1 MDSSSSKSR
10 RAHDLLPSIRPYFL
24 SVMLLFTCGCLAL
37 WVKNETTN
45 ERLIVLENRFRMF
58 PLEVIVKTD
67 GSPEKH
73 KITTLKPKEES
84 ARHSLN
90 KLQTTTVD
98 HESKFARS

>member
-1 MDSSSSKSR
+1 MASSSSKSR
-10 RAHDLLPSIRPYFL
+10 RAHDLLPSIRPSFL
-24 SVMLLFTCGCLAL
+24 SVMLLFTCGRLAL

-67 GSPEKH
+67 GSPENH

-84 ARHSLN
+84 ARHPLN